1 MKKIIINLTIIIFT
15 VTTYSQS
22 DVYSYSE
29 NGIINRIIIDNNYLV
44 MTSYKVDSNK
54 FIKTIGGFYN
64 KEGNRFNM
72 SLEFNS
78 NFKNDSI
85 SKIEIEKK
93 ANWKKISLKKNDL
106 QGKWLMV
113 GRVRNGNEQR
123 RNLDR
128 PRKTMK
134 FLINGYFQWIAFNTE
149 TFQFSGSGGGKY
161 ITKDGKYIE
170 SIEYFSRDDSKVGL
184 NLEFDYE
191 LINKEWNH
199 KGFSSKGDPLHE
211 IWVVK
216 VLYNG
221 FGC

>member
-1 MKKIIINLTIIIFT
+1 MKRTILNLTLLIFT
-15 VTTYSQS
+15 ITTYSQS
-22 DVYSYSE
+22 DVYSYTE
-29 NGIINRIIIDNNYLV
+29 NGTINRIIIDKNYFV
-44 MTSYKVDSNK
+44 MASYKVDTNK
-54 FIKTIGGFYN
+54 FVKTIGGFYSEN
-64 KEGNRFNM
+64 GSKLNVD
-72 SLEFNS
+72 LEFNS
-78 NFKNDSI
+78 NYKNDSI
-85 SKIEIEKK
+85 SKIKIEKK
-93 ANWKKISLKKNDL
+93 ANWKKISLKENDL

-211 IWVVK
+211 IWVVRK
-216 VLYNG
+216 
-221 FGC
+221 

>member
-1 MKKIIINLTIIIFT
+1 MKKIILNLTIIIFT

-64 KEGNRFNM
+64 KKGNRFNM

-93 ANWKKISLKKNDL
+93 ANWKKISLKENDL

-123 RNLDR
+123 RNLNR

-134 FLINGYFQWIAFNTE
+134 LLINGYFQWIAFNTE

-161 ITKDGKYIE
+161 ITEDGKYIE
-170 SIEYFSRDDSKVGL
+170 NIEYFSRDDSKVGL
-184 NLEFDYE
+184 TLEFNYD

-199 KGFSSKGDPLHE
+199 KGFSSQGDPLHE
-211 IWVVK
+211 IWIK
-216 VLYNG
+216 RE
-221 FGC
+221 

>member
-1 MKKIIINLTIIIFT
+1 MKYKMKKIILNLTIIIFT

-64 KEGNRFNM
+64 KKGNRFNM

-93 ANWKKISLKKNDL
+93 ANWKKISLKENDL

-170 SIEYFSRDDSKVGL
+170 SIEYFSRDDSRVGL

-191 LINKEWNH
+191 LVNKEWNH

-211 IWVVK
+211 IWVVRK
-216 VLYNG
+216 
-221 FGC
+221 

>member
-1 MKKIIINLTIIIFT
+1 MKYKIKRTILNLTLLIFT
-15 VTTYSQS
+15 ITTYSQS
-22 DVYSYSE
+22 DVYSYTE
-29 NGIINRIIIDNNYLV
+29 KDTVNRIIIDKNYFV
-44 MTSYKVDSNK
+44 MTSYKVYTNK
-54 FIKTIGGFYN
+54 FVKTIGGFYSEN
-64 KEGNRFNM
+64 GSKLNVD
-72 SLEFNS
+72 LEFNS
-78 NFKNDSI
+78 NYKNDSI
-85 SKIEIEKK
+85 SKIKIEKK
-93 ANWKKISLKKNDL
+93 ANWKKISLKENDL

-211 IWVVK
+211 IWVVRK
-216 VLYNG
+216 
-221 FGC
+221 

>member
-1 MKKIIINLTIIIFT
+1 MKYKMKKIILNLTIIIFT

-44 MTSYKVDSNK
+44 MTSYKVDTNK
-54 FIKTIGGFYN
+54 FVKTIGGFYSEN
-64 KEGNRFNM
+64 GSKLNVD
-72 SLEFNS
+72 LEFNS
-78 NFKNDSI
+78 NYKNDSI
-85 SKIEIEKK
+85 SKIKIEKK
-93 ANWKKISLKKNDL
+93 ANWKKISLKENDL

-184 NLEFDYE
+184 TLEFDYDV
-191 LINKEWNH
+191 INREWNH
-199 KGFSSKGDPLHE
+199 KGFSSQGDPLHE
-211 IWVVK
+211 IWVK
-216 VLYNG
+216 RK
-221 FGC
+221 

>member
-1 MKKIIINLTIIIFT
+1 MKKIILILIL
-15 VTTYSQS
+15 VTSTLSIYSQ
-22 DVYSYSE
+22 DEVYSYIE
-29 NGIINRIIIDNNYLV
+29 KDVINRIIIDENYFV
-44 MTSYKVDSNK
+44 MTSYKVNSNE
-54 FIKTIGGFYN
+54 FVKTIGGFYEKKGKKYN
-64 KEGNRFNM
+64 VE
-72 SLEFNS
+72 LEFNS
-78 NFKNDSI
+78 DFKKDSL
-85 SKIEIEKK
+85 SKVEINK
-93 ANWKKISLKKNDL
+93 NTDWKKISLKENDL

-113 GRVRNGNEQR
+113 GRVRNGKEQR
-123 RNLDR
+123 RNLER

-211 IWVVK
+211 IWVVRK
-216 VLYNG
+216 
-221 FGC
+221 

>member
-1 MKKIIINLTIIIFT
+1 MCDPALNPPTHPPTGSRHRTKGLMWRILMNIDFVIVIVERPTT
-15 VTTYSQS
+15 HPTYSDHTCDS
-22 DVYSYSE
+22 
-29 NGIINRIIIDNNYLV
+29 
-44 MTSYKVDSNK
+44 KVDTNK
-54 FIKTIGGFYN
+54 FVKTIGGFYSENDN
-64 KEGNRFNM
+64 KLNVD
-72 SLEFNS
+72 LEFNS
-78 NFKNDSI
+78 NYKNDSI

-93 ANWKKISLKKNDL
+93 ANWKKISLRENDL

-123 RNLDR
+123 RNLER

-211 IWVVK
+211 IWVK
-216 VLYNG
+216 RK
-221 FGC
+221 

>member
-1 MKKIIINLTIIIFT
+1 MKKIILNLTIIILT

-29 NGIINRIIIDNNYLV
+29 NGIINRIIIDKNYLV

-85 SKIEIEKK
+85 TKIEIEKK

-211 IWVVK
+211 IWVVRK
-216 VLYNG
+216 
-221 FGC
+221 

>member
-1 MKKIIINLTIIIFT
+1 MKRTILNLTLLFFT
-15 VTTYSQS
+15 ITTYSQS
-22 DVYSYSE
+22 DVYSYTE
-29 NGIINRIIIDNNYLV
+29 NGTINRIIIDKNYFV
-44 MTSYKVDSNK
+44 MASYKVDTNK
-54 FIKTIGGFYN
+54 FVKTIGGFYSEN
-64 KEGNRFNM
+64 GSKLNVD
-72 SLEFNS
+72 LEFNS
-78 NFKNDSI
+78 NYKNDSI
-85 SKIEIEKK
+85 SKIKIEKK
-93 ANWKKISLKKNDL
+93 ANWKKISLKENDL

-161 ITKDGKYIE
+161 ITKDCKYIE

-211 IWVVK
+211 IWVVRK
-216 VLYNG
+216 
-221 FGC
+221 

>member
-1 MKKIIINLTIIIFT
+1 MKKIILNLTVIIFT

-161 ITKDGKYIE
+161 TTKDGKYIE

-211 IWVVK
+211 IWVVRK
-216 VLYNG
+216 
-221 FGC
+221 

>member
-1 MKKIIINLTIIIFT
+1 MKYKMKKIILNLTIIIFT

-211 IWVVK
+211 IWVVRK
-216 VLYNG
+216 
-221 FGC
+221 

>member
-1 MKKIIINLTIIIFT
+1 MKYKMKKIILNLTVIIFT

-85 SKIEIEKK
+85 TKIEIEKK

-170 SIEYFSRDDSKVGL
+170 SIEYFSRDDTKVGL

-211 IWVVK
+211 IWVVRK
-216 VLYNG
+216 
-221 FGC
+221 

>member
-1 MKKIIINLTIIIFT
+1 MKYKMKKIILNLALIIYT
-15 VTTYSQS
+15 VTTYSQNY
-22 DVYSYSE
+22 VYSFTE
-29 NGIINRIIIDNNYLV
+29 NGIINRIIIDKNYLV

-54 FIKTIGGFYN
+54 FVKTIGGFYD
-64 KEGNRFNM
+64 KESNSFNI

-85 SKIEIEKK
+85 SKIVIEKK

-170 SIEYFSRDDSKVGL
+170 SIEYFSRDDSKAGL

-211 IWVVK
+211 IWVK
-216 VLYNG
+216 RK
-221 FGC
+221 

>member
-1 MKKIIINLTIIIFT
+1 MKYIMKKIILNLTIIIFT

-44 MTSYKVDSNK
+44 MTSYKFDSNK

-72 SLEFNS
+72 NLEFNS

-170 SIEYFSRDDSKVGL
+170 SIEYFSRDASKVGL

-211 IWVVK
+211 IWVVRK
-216 VLYNG
+216 
-221 FGC
+221 

>member
-1 MKKIIINLTIIIFT
+1 MKRTILNLTLLIFT
-15 VTTYSQS
+15 ITTYSQS
-22 DVYSYSE
+22 DVYSYTE
-29 NGIINRIIIDNNYLV
+29 NGTINRIIIDKNYFV
-44 MTSYKVDSNK
+44 MASYKVDTNK
-54 FIKTIGGFYN
+54 FVKTIGGFYSEN
-64 KEGNRFNM
+64 GSKLNVD
-72 SLEFNS
+72 LEFNS
-78 NFKNDSI
+78 NYKNDSI
-85 SKIEIEKK
+85 SKIKIEKK
-93 ANWKKISLKKNDL
+93 ANWKKISLKENDL

-123 RNLDR
+123 RNLNR

-211 IWVVK
+211 IWVVRK
-216 VLYNG
+216 
-221 FGC
+221 